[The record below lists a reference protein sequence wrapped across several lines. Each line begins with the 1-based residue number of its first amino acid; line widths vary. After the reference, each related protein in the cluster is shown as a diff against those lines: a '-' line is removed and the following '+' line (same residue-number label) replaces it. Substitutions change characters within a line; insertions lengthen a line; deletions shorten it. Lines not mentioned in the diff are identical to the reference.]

1 MLLASLLLLSSMA
14 LQGQDT
20 TLTAARG
27 DRLRVGVHEGSIT
40 VNAWDRNAVR
50 VQTESD
56 DDDDDVR
63 VDISRGAGAI
73 SVSARSRHGGPA
85 EVSFTLT
92 VPTWMPLSLNSVEG
106 DISVRGTAAAINA
119 QTVNGSVVVSGG
131 AGNVSLS
138 SVDGSVDL
146 ARSSGS
152 ISVTTINDDVTVR
165 QSSGTI
171 TASTVNGSVMLEG
184 VTSEAVSAESMN
196 GDIQFGGPIRNGGR
210 YQLNTHNGD
219 VIVGVQSGANAT
231 VSVNTFNGDFSSDI
245 PVEVRTRD
253 RHDGSFTFTLGDGS
267 ARLELESFQGS
278 IQLVRPGSTSDR

>member
-1 MLLASLLLLSSMA
+1 MLLASLLLLSSLA

-20 TLTAARG
+20 TFVTTRG

-50 VQTESD
+50 VQAESD

-63 VDISRGAGAI
+63 VDISRSAGAI
-73 SVSARSRHGGPA
+73 SVSARSRRGGPVD
-85 EVSFTLT
+85 VSFTVT

-106 DISVRGTAAAINA
+106 DISARGTTAAINA
-119 QTVNGSVVVSGG
+119 QTVNGSVQVSGG
-131 AGNVSLS
+131 SGNVSLS
-138 SVDGSVDL
+138 SVDGSVEL
-146 ARSSGS
+146 SRSSGRLS
-152 ISVTTINDDVTVR
+152 LTTVNDDVTVR
-165 QSSGTI
+165 QSTGSI
-171 TASTVNGSVMLEG
+171 TASTVNGSVMLVG
-184 VTSEAVSAESMN
+184 VASDAVSAESMN
-196 GDIQFGGPIRNGGR
+196 GDVHFGGPIRNGGR
-210 YQLNTHNGD
+210 YQLSTHNGD
-219 VIVGVQSGANAT
+219 VLVGVQSGANAT

-253 RHDGSFTFTLGDGS
+253 RHDGSFSFTLGDGS